1 MQFKENTENTNGM
14 LQLFIILEILKS
26 RKKEKKNDVW
36 FSRFHCWAFE
46 LTSHYFK
53 LFDGGNKDE
62 IKGHFK
68 IKFNDKK
75 NLFNDNEKFHSIGF
89 E

>member
-1 MQFKENTENTNGM
+1 
-14 LQLFIILEILKS
+14 
-26 RKKEKKNDVW
+26 
-36 FSRFHCWAFE
+36 
-46 LTSHYFK
+46 

>member
-1 MQFKENTENTNGM
+1 M
-14 LQLFIILEILKS
+14 
-26 RKKEKKNDVW
+26 EKREKNDVW

-75 NLFNDNEKFHSIGF
+75 IFLMIMKNSIQLDLNRNLVKGQVITATKGQLIRVCD
-89 E
+89 